1 MMEWGK
7 GRRKR
12 PEPLLTPFYPG
23 GPDRRGSARS
33 TGRVFVRQR
42 CSLSS
47 AVDTYA
53 YSKFIYAHCRM
64 QIMWFP
70 LFWIHHAA
78 LCEAS
83 ETSGGFARSYATQQ
97 RNKGLFWTEHW
108 EKCCGRVGKSI
119 EFNRKIVTIVWQTC
133 AKCQSRNDF
142 HPELIAFYCIITSLI
157 FAASTLCVV
166 FIVLRRACYSPTWI

>member
-1 MMEWGK
+1 MFSLSPKETRRPRGLMIMCWGPSVQRDQSLR
-7 GRRKR
+7 GPWLNDGMRKR
-12 PEPLLTPFYPG
+12 PQKKARTSSNSFLS
-23 GPDRRGSARS
+23 RRPRQTRLCQEHREG
-33 TGRVFVRQR
+33 FVRQR

-53 YSKFIYAHCRM
+53 DSKFIYAHCRM

-133 AKCQSRNDF
+133 KM
-142 HPELIAFYCIITSLI
+142 PE
-157 FAASTLCVV
+157 
-166 FIVLRRACYSPTWI
+166 